1 MKQLRITLAYFCLL
15 ILGVSQAHADERE
28 YTKLKVLT
36 QNLYLGADIQR
47 VVAAQT
53 AEEIPLLVAQAFSII
68 DGSDYKSRA
77 KTFALQVK
85 DNKPDVIGLQE
96 VSLIRYQAQS
106 DYFVGNPQMAE
117 LVRHDYLAD
126 VMDALSE
133 QGLSYKVA
141 GMVTNVDQE
150 LPAFGTIDGS
160 NIPSL
165 FDVRLTD
172 RDVILV
178 KENVTVSEVTPYNF
192 IYNLIYP
199 SIVGDIE
206 YIRGAIAV
214 TARVRGED
222 YRLVNTHLEIRGND
236 QVAAIQALQMQEIQA
251 LLAAENRAIIVMG
264 DLNSDPAHTPDV
276 VYGFPTPYQQMA
288 LAGYVDVWDKGGR
301 GTGLTCCRSELLN
314 DFDLSLTERIDYIY
328 TRSASGNES
337 FATAGK
343 AKAETLSDITDGG
356 FWYSDHEGL
365 YAKIK
370 MPTVG
375 DEDDED
381 VAEAKHQHRVTHRH
395 RRHNDDAIRD

>member
-15 ILGVSQAHADERE
+15 IIGVSPAQADERE
-28 YTKLKVLT
+28 SGKLKVLT
-36 QNLYLGADIQR
+36 QNLYIGADMQR
-47 VVAAQT
+47 IVVAQT

-68 DGSDYKSRA
+68 DDSDFKSRA

-106 DYFVGNPQMAE
+106 DYFIGNPQLAE
-117 LVRHDYLAD
+117 VVRHDFLAD

-133 QGLSYKVA
+133 QGLRYKVA
-141 GMVTNVDQE
+141 GSVTNVDQE
-150 LPAFGTIDGS
+150 LPAFGAIDGS

-178 KENVTVSEVTPYNF
+178 RENVTVSEVTPYNF
-192 IYNLIYP
+192 NYNLIYP

-206 YIRGAIAV
+206 YKRGAIAV

-222 YRLVNTHLEIRGND
+222 YRLVNTHLEVRVND

-251 LLAAENRAIIVMG
+251 LLAAENRAIVVMG

-276 VYGFPTPYQQMA
+276 IYGFPTPYQQMA

-328 TRSASGNES
+328 TRSASDNAS
-337 FATAGK
+337 FAVAGK

-356 FWYSDHEGL
+356 LWYSDHEGL

-370 MPTVG
+370 MPTVV
-375 DEDDED
+375 DEDDEE
-381 VAEAKHQHRVTHRH
+381 VKRERHQHRAKHQHRKHNKDALRH
-395 RRHNDDAIRD
+395 